1 MSRRLRRYLKH
12 ASMASAGSGT
22 VADIFPL
29 IVSRSVQLVRENS
42 PMILLSRHYDF
53 ASPRNDLPR
62 PYQHPQYL
70 SLMPRDIELEMLIDG
85 CENVPTGMR
94 IRSAQCSH
102 LLETG
107 DILRVEMTV
116 ILTNISLCRTTLSA
130 DRV

>member
-1 MSRRLRRYLKH
+1 MTLTAECLSPGL
-12 ASMASAGSGT
+12 T
-22 VADIFPL
+22 L

>member
-1 MSRRLRRYLKH
+1 M
-12 ASMASAGSGT
+12 
-22 VADIFPL
+22 
-29 IVSRSVQLVRENS
+29 RENS